1 MASQPSPQP
10 SWKQEVNQRL
20 AAHKIRK
27 GLSVVAEPAPGE
39 AQSVASIRA
48 AKAAARVAARFAH
61 APSYSEMQAAEART
75 ALRAAEVATR
85 AALEAQAAARV
96 ALDNIET
103 ANIETADEDALFAC
117 EDELPHAAA
126 DYATR
131 PANEAVGSLSAP
143 AAMSDQ
149 HVEIRWDP
157 DLPVLPSAPPVTHAN
172 YEQEESKPE
181 YQDWRGPAATAMQD
195 NFAAEAPIETVEPAQ
210 PIYANLIQFPREI
223 IATRRIRPRITGPEA
238 GTENEQF
245 GQLSIFEVDPA
256 SVSTEAAQPGAG
268 AAARSFAGPEWSGIK
283 LDAQPETD
291 ADAEAGTAAPS
302 PRLELAPFGLR
313 LMAAVVDTALI
324 AGFLCADAAM
334 AAAYMKHP
342 PTMKA
347 AELAAVIAIIAA
359 SALYHWLFLMLS
371 RATPGMRYARISICT
386 FDDEIPSREQLR
398 NRLGAMLLSL
408 LPVGLGV
415 GWAIFDD
422 DHLTWHDRLSRTYL
436 RRY

>member
-1 MASQPSPQP
+1 MSTSASQPSPQP

-27 GLSVVAEPAPGE
+27 GLSVVAESAPGE
-39 AQSVASIRA
+39 TQSAASTRA

-96 ALDNIET
+96 ALDNIQT
-103 ANIETADEDALFAC
+103 ADLETADEEALFAC
-117 EDELPHAAA
+117 EDELPDAGA
-126 DYATR
+126 DYAALQTD
-131 PANEAVGSLSAP
+131 EADRSLSA
-143 AAMSDQ
+143 SDR

-157 DLPVLPSAPPVTHAN
+157 DMPVLPSAPPVTHAN
-172 YEQEESKPE
+172 HQQEEPRPE
-181 YQDWRGPAATAMQD
+181 HQDWRGPAPIAMQD
-195 NFAAEAPIETVEPAQ
+195 HFAPGAPIETVEPAQ

-223 IATRRIRPRITGPEA
+223 VATRRIRPRIAGPEA

-268 AAARSFAGPEWSGIK
+268 AAARSWIGPEWSGIK
-283 LDAQPETD
+283 LDAEPETD
-291 ADAEAGTAAPS
+291 AEAEAGAAAPS

-324 AGFLCADAAM
+324 AGFVCVDAAL

-347 AELAAVIAIIAA
+347 AEVGAVIAIIAA

-371 RATPGMRYARISICT
+371 RATPGMRYACISLCT

-398 NRLGAMLLSL
+398 NRLGAMMLSL

-436 RRY
+436 RCN

>member
-1 MASQPSPQP
+1 MSTLASQPSPQP

-20 AAHKIRK
+20 AAHKTRK
-27 GLSVVAEPAPGE
+27 GLSVVTEPAPSE
-39 AQSVASIRA
+39 TQSAASNRA

-75 ALRAAEVATR
+75 ALRAAEAATR
-85 AALEAQAAARV
+85 VALEAQAAARV

-103 ANIETADEDALFAC
+103 ANEDALFAC
-117 EDELPHAAA
+117 EDQLPHAAA
-126 DYATR
+126 DYAAR
-131 PANEAVGSLSAP
+131 QANEADGSLSAP
-143 AAMSDQ
+143 VAASNQ

-157 DLPVLPSAPPVTHAN
+157 DMPVLPSAPPIMHGN
-172 YEQEESKPE
+172 HEQEELKPE
-181 YQDWRGPAATAMQD
+181 YQDWRGPAAAAMQD
-195 NFAAEAPIETVEPAQ
+195 NYAPETPIETVEPAQ

-223 IATRRIRPRITGPEA
+223 IATRRIRPHIAGPEA

-268 AAARSFAGPEWSGIK
+268 VAARSWSGPEWSGIK

-291 ADAEAGTAAPS
+291 AEAEDETAAPS
-302 PRLELAPFGLR
+302 PKLELAPFGLR

-324 AGFLCADAAM
+324 AGFLCADAAL
-334 AAAYMKHP
+334 AAAHMKQP

-347 AELAAVIAIIAA
+347 AELGAVIGIIAA
-359 SALYHWLFLMLS
+359 SALYHWFFLMLS
-371 RATPGMRYARISICT
+371 RATPGMRYARISLCT